1 MNGSMSDNMRSG
13 ATRAAVAVAALV
25 LTTVVGSLTGPV
37 ASAAAPAPA
46 VKYTL
51 DPAGSMLRF
60 SFEQA
65 GAANNGRFGKFTS
78 DITFSADNLNAS
90 KIDTTVDVTS
100 LDTGD
105 KERDDT
111 LKGADLFDVAKFPKA
126 RFVSSKITLAG
137 ASRYEAQGKLTIRN
151 VTKDVKLP
159 ITFQT
164 KQERGKL
171 VGFMTGRLTIKRLEY
186 GVGQGEWKS
195 TEWVKD
201 DVLVSFSLKL
211 IPST

>member
-1 MNGSMSDNMRSG
+1 MMGSITARAR
-13 ATRAAVAVAALV
+13 ATLRAASIVAAAFMV
-25 LTTVVGSLTGPV
+25 NSV
-37 ASAAAPAPA
+37 AGVALAAP

-51 DPAGSMLRF
+51 DAPSSLLRF

-65 GAANNGRFGKFTS
+65 GANNNGRFTKYTA
-78 DITFSADNLNAS
+78 DVTFGADDLATS
-90 KIDTTVDVTS
+90 KIDVTIDVGS

-111 LKGADLFDVAKFPKA
+111 LKTPDLFDVAKFPKA

-137 ASRYEAQGKLTIRN
+137 ASRYEAAGKLTLRN
-151 VTKDVKLP
+151 VTKDIKLP
-159 ITFQT
+159 LTFQT
-164 KQERGKL
+164 KVEKGKTI
-171 VGFMTGRLTIKRLEY
+171 GFMTGRYTIKRLEY

-201 DVLVSFSLKL
+201 DVLVTFSLKL
-211 IPST
+211 QPAT